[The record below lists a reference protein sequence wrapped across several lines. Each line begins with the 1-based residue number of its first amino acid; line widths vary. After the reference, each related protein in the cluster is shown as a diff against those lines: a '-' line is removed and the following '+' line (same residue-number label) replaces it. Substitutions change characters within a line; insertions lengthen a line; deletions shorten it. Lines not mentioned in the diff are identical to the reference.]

1 MTPLLA
7 RNPIGLYKITKG
19 CKRIIDIA
27 KYWKKE
33 ADALSLSPLRK
44 HGLLQ
49 KYTKEFRYNL
59 TLSFPVILGMLG
71 HTFVQFADNIMVG
84 QLGTA
89 ELAAVSLGNSFVF
102 IAMSFGI
109 GFSTA
114 ITPLVAEAD
123 GAKNIGDGKS
133 ALKHGLVLCT
143 LIGLFLFGVILMGKP
158 LMYMMKQPDEVVAL
172 AMPYLDLVAFSLIP
186 LIIFQALKQFSE
198 GLSQTTYPMYATVIA
213 NVVNI
218 TLNYLLIFGSLGFPK
233 LGIVGAAVGTLIS
246 RVVMVI
252 FLWQLIKRKKK
263 FKAYVTGINFRKIER
278 KVMRKIVDLGFPSA
292 LQMFFEVA
300 IFTAAVWLSG
310 VLGKNAQAANQIALN
325 LSSMTF
331 MVGMGLGVAAMVRVG
346 NQKGIGSFKDLRR
359 IALSIFLLT
368 FLLEVVFAISF
379 IVLKDWLPTIYLDLG
394 DMENLMD
401 NTEVVILAAQLLFVA
416 AFFQIS
422 DGVQVV
428 VLGALR
434 GLQDVKVPTMITF
447 VAYWLIGFPISFY
460 LGIYTSYGSMGI
472 WIGLLA
478 GLTASAIMLYIRFNY
493 LTQKLIR
500 TQDVSVLDN
509 G

>member
-1 MTPLLA
+1 M
-7 RNPIGLYKITKG
+7 
-19 CKRIIDIA
+19 
-27 KYWKKE
+27 
-33 ADALSLSPLRK
+33 
-44 HGLLQ
+44 LQ
-49 KYTKEFRYNL
+49 KYTREFRYNL

-102 IAMSFGI
+102 IAMSLGI

-123 GAKNIGDGKS
+123 GAGSVADGKS

-143 LIGLFLFGVILMGKP
+143 LMGFMLFGIILLAKP
-158 LMYMMKQPDEVVAL
+158 IMYMMKQPIEVVEL
-172 AMPYLDLVAFSLIP
+172 AMPYLDLVAFSLVP
-186 LIIFQALKQFSE
+186 LIIFQAFKQFSD
-198 GLSQTTYPMYATVIA
+198 GLSQTKYPMYAVVIA

-218 TLNYLLIFGSLGFPK
+218 FINYLLIFGSWGFPK
-233 LGIVGAAVGTLIS
+233 LGIVGAAIGTLIS
-246 RVVMVI
+246 RVIMVI
-252 FLWQLIKRKKK
+252 FIWQLLRHKKK
-263 FKAYVTGINFRKIER
+263 FQEYVTGFNFKKIEKR
-278 KVMRKIVDLGFPSA
+278 VMKKIINLGFPSA

-346 NQKGIGSFKDLRR
+346 NQKGLGHFTELRR
-359 IALSIFLLT
+359 IAKSIFLLT
-368 FLLEVVFAISF
+368 LLLEVIFAISF
-379 IVLKDWLPTIYLDLG
+379 IVLKNWLPTIYLDL
-394 DMENLMD
+394 DDIVNFQD
-401 NTEVVILAAQLLFVA
+401 NTEVVLLAAQLLFVA

-434 GLQDVKVPTMITF
+434 GLQDVKVPTLITF

-460 LGIYTSYGSMGI
+460 LGLYTSLESMGI

-493 LTQKLIR
+493 LTKKMIAH
-500 TQDVSVLDN
+500 SEIPM
-509 G
+509 